1 MAKVARCISCSFV
14 HDHWMVNSNTVKFP
28 VEILPPKNSWPS
40 EQNKILMEIMATLR
54 ENPGLKVK
62 LLVGYIHAKSHDQ
75 LKGAFRE

>member
-1 MAKVARCISCSFV
+1 
-14 HDHWMVNSNTVKFP
+14 MVNSNTVKFP